1 MHDVLVDLVHILEGG
16 NMQLSP
22 KLEQYWTNQDQ
33 IQNQRHRL
41 RRNTLIL
48 GRKARGVCKP
58 VPILGG

>member
-48 GRKARGVCKP
+48 GRKAK
-58 VPILGG
+58 GGL